1 MQALIDK
8 VDDVFHRWGNIVE
21 ADRNTEDYLQ
31 EIVDVLKDNLD
42 APNAGKRSR
51 QPSHM
56 MLPLF
61 VWAEISGRQ
70 ISGST
75 MTVNSVIEFLIDAP
89 LPNGKPYHKKEL
101 TRLYKEGVAM
111 VGKLDPWVLS
121 DVQGAIKASERNENW
136 IRKVKERAR
145 NEAGSSHK
153 KHEAYLD
160 QLTGEEQQ
168 AEAERSFLNGLRH
181 QIHVDSSLR
190 SREVMDDCLLG
201 IARCRGIK
209 LTELSKEEAQAWV
222 NSVITE
228 L

>member
-1 MQALIDK
+1 MQELIDK
-8 VDDVFHRWGNIVE
+8 VDDVIHRWGNIVE
-21 ADRNTEDYLQ
+21 ADRNTQDYLQ
-31 EIVDVLKDNLD
+31 EIVDILKDNL
-42 APNAGKRSR
+42 ATPRSEKRGK

-61 VWAEISGRQ
+61 IWAEISRRQ
-70 ISGST
+70 IIGST
-75 MTVNSVIEFLIDAP
+75 ISVNSVIEFLTDAP
-89 LPNGKPYHKKEL
+89 LPNGKSYREKQL
-101 TRLYKEGVAM
+101 NRLYKEGIVM

-121 DVQGAIKASERNENW
+121 DVQGAIKASDSDENW
-136 IRKVKERAR
+136 IRKVKDHSR
-145 NEAGSSHK
+145 NEAGGYRK

-209 LTELSKEEAQAWV
+209 LTELSREEAQAWV
-222 NSVITE
+222 NAVITE